1 MKIII
6 DNKNNII
13 CKTSLIN
20 NEDIKEEI
28 KKQIEKM
35 IFLDSI
41 YSDNNYVI
49 KSLKH
54 ELRELDLYNKFDIEL
69 YKYGNQ
75 DMIYIYGDNGLLEL
89 EIVEIENI
97 IEL

>member
-1 MKIII
+1 MKLII

-35 IFLDSI
+35 IFEDSI
-41 YSDNNYVI
+41 DSNNNYGI
-49 KSLKH
+49 KSLKD

-69 YKYGNQ
+69 YKYDNQ
-75 DMIYIYGDNGLLEL
+75 DMVYIYGDDGLLEL

-97 IEL
+97 IDL

>member
-1 MKIII
+1 MKLII

-20 NEDIKEEI
+20 NEDVKEEI

-35 IFLDSI
+35 IFEDSI
-41 YSDNNYVI
+41 DSNNNYGI
-49 KSLKH
+49 KSLKD

-69 YKYGNQ
+69 YKYDNQ
-75 DMIYIYGDNGLLEL
+75 DMVYIYGDDGLLEL

-97 IEL
+97 IDL

>member
-6 DNKNNII
+6 DDKNNII

-35 IFLDSI
+35 IFEDSI
-41 YSDNNYVI
+41 DSNNNYGI
-49 KSLKH
+49 KSLKD

-69 YKYGNQ
+69 YKYDNQ
-75 DMIYIYGDNGLLEL
+75 DMVYIYGDDGLLEL

-97 IEL
+97 IDL